1 MPTETTYSSL
11 RQNLASVLDNVVDY
25 NETWIVKRAKRG
37 DVALV
42 PAHEWRSMQET
53 MHLLSSPANAQRLR
67 QAREEIEQGQSMRM
81 TLDELRTR
89 VGLPAAAAKERSRRT
104 RARRGQR

>member
-11 RQNLASVLDNVVDY
+11 RQNLASVLDNVVDD
-25 NETWIVKRAKRG
+25 NETWIVKRARRG

-53 MHLLSSPANAQRLR
+53 VHLLSSPANAQRLR
-67 QAREEIEQGQSMRM
+67 QAREEIEQGSSAHM
-81 TLDELRTR
+81 TLNELRTH
-89 VGLPAAAAKERSRRT
+89 VGLPSK
-104 RARRGQR
+104 ARPEPASPARKKRGPR